1 VKELVVL
8 VLESY
13 RRPVDEQ
20 RSEFEGVDY
29 LHSPRSEFEFR
40 KDLDTLLREY
50 LRAPSVY
57 EAYLTVEGDLVDHT
71 GNKLTD
77 MVEEAVR
84 KRIGQ
89 KGYERTWAESAG
101 VFALQAHYVS
111 STDNDLVVLAS
122 PPGLP
127 DEGFGKD
134 GERMSMT
141 GISLITKLEDGRKKI
156 TTYTVPLPEISPEE
170 HVALL
175 KKVVD
180 EGTFETVVGTDYGD
194 HPDRHLVSRPIRI
207 INGRA
212 QNKEEILARELG
224 HLGFQDLINKVEG
237 ALKLENDVEA
247 EGRRVGLTS
256 FIAKQLVSYR
266 DKRDED
272 GLRISGKVIKMM
284 YALEASG
291 EFVGWDLWK
300 TIQEF
305 KDLVKGFRVK
315 ERVGDMPAKLAEVI
329 SLRKL
334 EELYGRI
341 LQNSNARL
349 LLSASSCGSSGDWQ
363 DMFNKD
369 WRDMNDF
376 SKQNIVQDI
385 LESKDETYSF
395 DHEGKCV
402 VCKVD
407 PKKLGP
413 CQICEDCDGKIRAQ
427 VE

>member
-1 VKELVVL
+1 MTDI
-8 VLESY
+8 ESY
-13 RRPVDEQ
+13 RRPKTEQ

-29 LHSPRSEFEFR
+29 LHSSRSEYEFR

-77 MVEEAVR
+77 MVEEAVK

-101 VFALQAHYVS
+101 VFAMQALYWS
-111 STDNDLVVLAS
+111 STENDLVVLAS

-127 DEGFGKD
+127 SENFGKD

-141 GISLITKLEDGRKKI
+141 GVSLIQILDDGSKKI
-156 TTYTVPLPEISPEE
+156 MTYTIPLPEITPQE
-170 HVALL
+170 HVAVL
-175 KKVVD
+175 KKAVD
-180 EGTFETVVGTDYGD
+180 EETFETVVGHDYGN

-212 QNKEEILARELG
+212 KHKEDDLLRELG
-224 HLGFQDLINKVEG
+224 YKDFLDLTQRVER
-237 ALKLENDVEA
+237 ALKLEGDGEA

-256 FIAKQLVSYR
+256 FIAKQIVSYR
-266 DKRDED
+266 DKQDED

-291 EFVGWDLWK
+291 EYVGWDLWK

-315 ERVGDMPAKLAEVI
+315 ERVGDNRTDSPQDIL

-334 EELYGRI
+334 DELYGRI
-341 LQNSNARL
+341 LQNSNARI
-349 LLSASSCGSSGDWQ
+349 LLSASSCGSTGDWQ
-363 DMFNKD
+363 NMFNND

-376 SKQNIVQDI
+376 SKQNIMQDI
-385 LESKDETYSF
+385 LESKDESYSF
-395 DHEGKCV
+395 DHDGKCV

-413 CQICEDCDGKIRAQ
+413 CQICEECDTKIRAQ

>member
-1 VKELVVL
+1 MSEI
-8 VLESY
+8 ESY
-13 RRPVDEQ
+13 RRPKVEQ
-20 RSEFEGVDY
+20 RSEFEGIDY
-29 LHSPRSEFEFR
+29 LHSPRSEHEFR
-40 KDLDTLLREY
+40 KDLESLLREY

-57 EAYLTVEGDLVDHT
+57 EAYLTVEGEIVDHA

-89 KGYERTWAESAG
+89 KAYERTWAESAG
-101 VFALQAHYVS
+101 VFALQALYWS
-111 STDNDLVVLAS
+111 STNNDLVVLAS

-141 GISLITKLEDGRKKI
+141 GISLITVLGDGRKKI
-156 TTYTVPLPEISPEE
+156 TMYTVPTPEISPTD
-170 HVALL
+170 HVTIL
-175 KKVVD
+175 KKIVD
-180 EGTFETVVGTDYGD
+180 EETFETVIGKDYGD

-207 INGRA
+207 VNGRVK
-212 QNKEEILARELG
+212 NKENDLAKELG
-224 HLGFQDLINKVEG
+224 YADFRDLTKKVEG
-237 ALKLENDVEA
+237 ALKLENDTEA

-256 FIAKQLVSYR
+256 FIAKQIVSYR
-266 DKRDED
+266 DKKDED

-291 EFVGWDLWK
+291 EYVGWDLWK

-305 KDLVKGFRVK
+305 KDLVYGFRVK
-315 ERVGDMPAKLAEVI
+315 ERVGDNSVRSDRDAI

-334 EELYGRI
+334 DELYGRI

-349 LLSASSCGSSGDWQ
+349 LLSASSCGSSGAWQ

-369 WRDMNDF
+369 WKDMSDF

-385 LESKDETYSF
+385 LQSKDETYSF
-395 DHEGKCV
+395 DHDGKCV

-413 CQICEDCDGKIRAQ
+413 CQICEDCDRKIRAQ

>member
-1 VKELVVL
+1 MLDI
-8 VLESY
+8 ESY
-13 RRPVDEQ
+13 RRPKSEQ
-20 RSEFEGVDY
+20 RSEFEGIDY
-29 LHSPRSEFEFR
+29 LHSLRSEYEFR

-57 EAYLTVEGDLVDHT
+57 EAYLTKDGDLVDHT

-101 VFALQAHYVS
+101 VFAMQAYYWLA
-111 STDNDLVVLAS
+111 TENDLVVLAS

-127 DEGFGKD
+127 EEGFGKYE
-134 GERMSMT
+134 ERMSMT
-141 GISLITKLEDGRKKI
+141 GISLITPLEEGRKKI
-156 TTYTVPLPEISPEE
+156 TTYTIPIPEISPEE
-170 HVALL
+170 HVEML
-175 KKVVD
+175 KRVVG
-180 EGTFETVVGTDYGD
+180 EEVFETVMGADYGD

-207 INGRA
+207 INGRTKH
-212 QNKEEILARELG
+212 KEDDLSRELG
-224 HLGFQDLINKVEG
+224 YLNFQELTKKVEG
-237 ALKLENDVEA
+237 ALVLEGDAEA
-247 EGRRVGLTS
+247 EGRRVGLTT
-256 FIAKQLVSYR
+256 FIAKQIVSYR
-266 DKRDED
+266 DKKDED

-291 EFVGWDLWK
+291 EYVGWDLWK
-300 TIQEF
+300 AIQEF

-315 ERVGDMPAKLAEVI
+315 ERVGDTPVDSIQDIL

-334 EELYGRI
+334 DELYGRI
-341 LQNSNARL
+341 LHNSNARL
-349 LLSASSCGSSGDWQ
+349 LLSASSCGSSGAWQ
-363 DMFNKD
+363 DMFNND

-376 SKQNIVQDI
+376 SKQNIIQDI
-385 LESKDETYSF
+385 LESKEETYSF

-413 CQICEDCDGKIRAQ
+413 CQICEECDKKIRAQ

>member
-1 VKELVVL
+1 MPD
-8 VLESY
+8 LESY
-13 RRPVDEQ
+13 RRPKTEQ

-29 LHSPRSEFEFR
+29 LHSPRSEHEFR

-57 EAYLTVEGDLVDHT
+57 EAYLTAEGDLVDHA

-77 MVEEAVR
+77 MVDEAVK

-101 VFALQAHYVS
+101 VFAMQALYWS
-111 STDNDLVVLAS
+111 STENDLIVLAS
-122 PPGLP
+122 PPGLFV
-127 DEGFGKD
+127 EGFGKE

-141 GISLITKLEDGRKKI
+141 GISLITPLADGRKKI
-156 TTYTVPLPEISPEE
+156 TTYTVPIPEISPED
-170 HVALL
+170 HVSIL

-180 EGTFETVVGTDYGD
+180 QETFETVMGNDYGD

-207 INGRA
+207 INGRGKH
-212 QNKEEILARELG
+212 KEDDLLKELG
-224 HLGFQDLINKVEG
+224 YLDFQDLKKRVEG
-237 ALKLENDVEA
+237 ALKLENDAEA

-256 FIAKQLVSYR
+256 FIAKQIVSYR
-266 DKRDED
+266 DKKDED

-291 EFVGWDLWK
+291 EYVGWDLWK

-305 KDLVKGFRVK
+305 KDLVNGFRVK
-315 ERVGDMPAKLAEVI
+315 ERVGTNSVRSREDTV

-349 LLSASSCGSSGDWQ
+349 LLSASSCGSSGAWQ
-363 DMFNKD
+363 DMFNND

-376 SKQNIVQDI
+376 GKQNIVQDI

-402 VCKVD
+402 VCKID

-413 CQICEDCDGKIRAQ
+413 CQICEDCDHKIRAQ